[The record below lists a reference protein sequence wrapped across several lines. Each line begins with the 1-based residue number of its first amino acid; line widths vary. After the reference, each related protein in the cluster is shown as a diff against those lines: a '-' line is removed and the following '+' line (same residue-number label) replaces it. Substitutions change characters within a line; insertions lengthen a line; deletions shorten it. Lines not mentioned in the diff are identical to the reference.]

1 MFVIAASLAVT
12 GCLGGSC
19 YIQSS
24 ASTMA
29 GWDELDPLPKRVD
42 GKTAK
47 VRKTSEPVSDDTSP
61 SEAELA
67 ALKPYSKEWWSVRDA
82 IDRADEIKL
91 AKKLIICRNCMP
103 SKPDED
109 LTGSAT
115 QTFVE
120 PTARPSVGQKRAN
133 KGY

>member
-1 MFVIAASLAVT
+1 VFVIAAGLTVT

-29 GWDELDPLPKRVD
+29 GWDELDPLPKSVD

-47 VRKTSEPVSDDTSP
+47 VRKTSEPAVSDDTSP

-82 IDRADEIKL
+82 IDRAAEMKL
-91 AKKLIICRNCMP
+91 AEKLIICRGCL
-103 SKPDED
+103 SSEPDD
-109 LTGSAT
+109 QTGSIT
-115 QTFVE
+115 
-120 PTARPSVGQKRAN
+120 PR
-133 KGY
+133 

>member
-1 MFVIAASLAVT
+1 VFVVASSLAFT

-29 GWDELDPLPKRVD
+29 GWDGLDPLPKRVD
-42 GKTAK
+42 GKIAK
-47 VRKTSEPVSDDTSP
+47 VRKASEPTVSDDTSS

-82 IDRADEIKL
+82 IDRVADVKL
-91 AKKLIICRNCMP
+91 AEKLIICRGCL
-103 SKPDED
+103 SSEPDD
-109 LTGSAT
+109 QTGSIT
-115 QTFVE
+115 
-120 PTARPSVGQKRAN
+120 PR
-133 KGY
+133 

>member
-1 MFVIAASLAVT
+1 VFVIAASLAVT

-24 ASTMA
+24 AGTMA
-29 GWDELDPLPKRVD
+29 GWDELDPLPKRVN

-47 VRKTSEPVSDDTSP
+47 VRKTSEPAVSDDTSP

-82 IDRADEIKL
+82 IDRAADMKL
-91 AKKLIICRNCMP
+91 AEKLIICRGCL
-103 SKPDED
+103 SSERDD
-109 LTGSAT
+109 QTGSIA
-115 QTFVE
+115 
-120 PTARPSVGQKRAN
+120 PR
-133 KGY
+133 

>member
-1 MFVIAASLAVT
+1 MSKLGHEGTLGVRDRGELAVT

-24 ASTMA
+24 ASKIA
-29 GWDELDPLPKRVD
+29 GWDGLDPYPKRVN

-47 VRKTSEPVSDDTSP
+47 VRKTSEPAVSDDTSP

-82 IDRADEIKL
+82 VDRAADMKL
-91 AKKLIICRNCMP
+91 AEKLIICRGCL
-103 SKPDED
+103 SSD
-109 LTGSAT
+109 LDDQTGSIT
-115 QTFVE
+115 
-120 PTARPSVGQKRAN
+120 PR
-133 KGY
+133 